1 MNGTRA
7 VTDLAV
13 YIQKNVTDT
22 KVFKYEKSVNYK
34 GAYICVNK
42 LPTSFGPMVNTSTIL
57 NVNVHVPDKIDQRP
71 DTKTLEELTEKVAA
85 LIPFRN
91 SSTEDDERELI
102 IHGAWFAIESDSNMM
117 ADTDG
122 THFINLRVQVTFTI

>member
-22 KVFKYEKSVNYK
+22 KVFKYEKSVSYK

-42 LPTSFGPMVNTSTIL
+42 LPTSFGSAVNTSTIL

-71 DTKTLEELTEKVAA
+71 DTKALEELTEKVAA